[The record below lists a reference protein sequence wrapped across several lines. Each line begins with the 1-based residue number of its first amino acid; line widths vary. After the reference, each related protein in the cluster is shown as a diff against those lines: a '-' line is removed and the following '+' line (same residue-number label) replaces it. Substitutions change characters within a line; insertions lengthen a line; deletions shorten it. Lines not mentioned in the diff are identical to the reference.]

1 VENERRLIG
10 GCCLQLKEIKDK
22 KIRQFYED
30 QNERLNDWLEVD
42 TLVRHV
48 AVRIMSPN
56 KEPVL
61 RDMY

>member
-1 VENERRLIG
+1 MS
-10 GCCLQLKEIKDK
+10 LQLKEIKDK

-48 AVRIMSPN
+48 AVRITGIKNSL
-56 KEPVL
+56 VTSQ
-61 RDMY
+61 DMY